1 MKKILVLL
9 IAGLM
14 AMSVTA
20 CKEDSGSDDTSGN
33 STTSSSTSD
42 SDSKDSDKDS
52 NESKSESSENVTMND
67 VLNHPASP
75 ESDFKFSKDPEGNR
89 GVASYKGS
97 DSIVVIPD
105 SYEGAPVTTIKKYS
119 FSNKEGE
126 KAIKFSDSVV
136 EIEELACAM
145 NKSIEIVVFG
155 ANTKTIGEGAF
166 LQASALK
173 EVKLNDGL
181 EEIITQAFAS
191 CHNLKSITIPE
202 SVKTIEPDA
211 FYAIEETIVI
221 HGKAGSAAEEFAKT
235 EGIQFVA
242 E

>member
-42 SDSKDSDKDS
+42 SDSKDSDK
-52 NESKSESSENVTMND
+52 ESDKSKNDSSEITMEA
-67 VLNHPASP
+67 VLNHAVSP
-75 ESDFKFSKDPEGNR
+75 DADFIFSLDDEGVN
-89 GVASYKGS
+89 GGIMSYTGT
-97 DSIVVIPD
+97 DSIVVTPD
-105 SYEGAPVTTIKKYS
+105 TYDGAPVTKIEKYS
-119 FSNKEGE
+119 FSKKNSE
-126 KAIKFSDSVV
+126 KAIRFADSVV
-136 EIEELACAM
+136 EIDELACSL
-145 NKSIEIVVFG
+145 NEGIEIVVLG
-155 ANTKTIGEGAF
+155 ANTKTIHPGVF
-166 LQASALK
+166 LECPALR

-181 EEIITQAFAS
+181 ETISRQAFAK
-191 CHNLKSITIPE
+191 CYELKSITIPE
-202 SVKTIEPDA
+202 SVTTIEPGA
-211 FYAIEETIVI
+211 FFSLEKTLVI